1 MFEVNSDDE
10 CAVDGTGP
18 ETWMVSMKNALEF
31 IDALNFQ
38 EYISIDEIEM
48 ILKKRNTEKIK
59 YTDIIN
65 EIADLLIVQKKI
77 HSCQLMQNDF

>member
-1 MFEVNSDDE
+1 
-10 CAVDGTGP
+10 
-18 ETWMVSMKNALEF
+18 
-31 IDALNFQ
+31 
-38 EYISIDEIEM
+38 M